1 MTIYNCDLHYHSPY
15 AAACAKNITIEV
27 LAREAKKKGIGVI
40 VISHRPSVLSEV
52 DKIMVLQDGAVASFG
67 SKEEVQGR
75 IKMLQNGMIHI
86 NEQ

>member
-1 MTIYNCDLHYHSPY
+1 M
-15 AAACAKNITIEV
+15 V
-27 LAREAKKKGIGVI
+27 LDEPNANLDEAGELALSTALREAKKKGIGVI

-67 SKEEVQGR
+67 SKEEVQWR